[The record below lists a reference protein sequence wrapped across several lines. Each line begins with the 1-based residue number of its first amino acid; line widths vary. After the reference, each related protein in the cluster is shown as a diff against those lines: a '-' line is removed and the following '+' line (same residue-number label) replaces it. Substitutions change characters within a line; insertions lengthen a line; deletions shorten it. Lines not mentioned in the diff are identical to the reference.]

1 MVTLALRM
9 LRQRPT
15 SVLATFVALWFG
27 VGVVTA
33 CGVLLESGLRY
44 HGTAQRYAASTVL
57 VATADLRVVT
67 GHGENREVNH
77 NGLPSRGHLDA
88 SLLPRIAAL
97 AGVRTA
103 VADSA
108 TPAQVLPASGTSGVT
123 AQVHPWASAVLAPFT
138 LRAGVAPGV
147 GQAVLDAGTAARL
160 GIGPGSD
167 VRLLLPSG
175 VRTVTVSGIAA
186 TLGTPPADPTV
197 FVATPSWL
205 RRPADV
211 PTSSA

>member
-1 MVTLALRM
+1 GR
-9 LRQRPT
+9 
-15 SVLATFVALWFG
+15 
-27 VGVVTA
+27 
-33 CGVLLESGLRY
+33 
-44 HGTAQRYAASTVL
+44 
-57 VATADLRVVT
+57 
-67 GHGENREVNH
+67 
-77 NGLPSRGHLDA
+77 LDA

-160 GIGPGSD
+160 GIGPGGD
-167 VRLLLPSG
+167 RRLLLPRG
-175 VRTVTVSGIAA
+175 VRAVTVSGTA
-186 TLGTPPADPTV
+186 TTVGPPTAHPDG
-197 FVATPSWL
+197 F
-205 RRPADV
+205 
-211 PTSSA
+211 